1 MAGWEVE
8 DFTLRTPEQMADNPF
23 MRFIGFNYPVR
34 FYQDLVLVK
43 PTKVFKEQ
51 RRR

>member
-1 MAGWEVE
+1 MGGWEVE

-34 FYQDLVLVK
+34 FYQDVFLVK
-43 PTKVFKEQ
+43 TT
-51 RRR
+51 